1 MNRIFNAYLDKC
13 VVVFIDDILVY
24 SKSLEEH
31 REHLRIVLQILRE
44 NQLYAKF
51 SKCEFWLE
59 QVAFL
64 GHIVSKEGIS
74 VDPAKVAAVW
84 DWSTPRNVKDIRSFL
99 GLAGY
104 CEGFFSHRLFAN
116 ILDEEREE
124 VQMDRGV

>member
-24 SKSLEEH
+24 SKSPEEH

-51 SKCEFWLE
+51 SKYEFWLE

-64 GHIVSKEGIS
+64 GHIVLKKE
-74 VDPAKVAAVW
+74 
-84 DWSTPRNVKDIRSFL
+84 FL
-99 GLAGY
+99 L
-104 CEGFFSHRLFAN
+104 
-116 ILDEEREE
+116 I
-124 VQMDRGV
+124 QQK